1 MSTPGGSISRD
12 PLILIAGGLLIL
24 SGFVSAVGFVMVLG
38 GGAGL
43 VEVLFLVVAL
53 IVAVL
58 SVYAGRLVLHQE
70 ERGRSLGLV
79 LAVIG
84 LVLAL
89 FAVLQGGGVFI
100 VTLVVDAFVIFVL
113 VTRAKEFA

>member
-1 MSTPGGSISRD
+1 MSTPRGSISRD

-24 SGFVSAVGFVMVLG
+24 SGLVSAVGFMMVLG
-38 GGAGL
+38 GGAGP
-43 VEVLFLVVAL
+43 VEVLYLAVGLVVA
-53 IVAVL
+53 VA

-79 LAVIG
+79 LAVVG
-84 LVLAL
+84 VVLAL
-89 FAVLQGGGVFI
+89 LSLIQGGGVLI